1 MSEPEDDL
9 ETHDAHTAGNGSHL
23 IPHPDEGHVRSDPEL
38 KALLEDMQRRYRV
51 IHERLRDDYTTG
63 ISWFEVEHAIV
74 GGAVRNYLA
83 PPLYTLNSTA

>member
-38 KALLEDMQRRYRV
+38 KELLDEIKRQQPAAAKA
-51 IHERLRDDYTTG
+51 DDADTP
-63 ISWFEVEHAIV
+63 
-74 GGAVRNYLA
+74 N
-83 PPLYTLNSTA
+83 TA